1 MSARDDIHFHLH
13 LTAAPRP
20 TRLNGSAIIVMTA
33 MSTIAGPHHR
43 SVSNIRQQPTTNPA
57 SPSSPHT
64 PLRTI
69 SSTFGSPSALRAEE
83 DTIVIEIG
91 SRYLRAGFAGHAL
104 PKAVIDFGPELQR
117 RTGDYRKW
125 KVGYEKDWRNRIQHS
140 GWGDAYELWR
150 PDLRG
155 LDLGLVGEKIE
166 RAVREAYTK

>member
-1 MSARDDIHFHLH
+1 
-13 LTAAPRP
+13 
-20 TRLNGSAIIVMTA
+20 
-33 MSTIAGPHHR
+33 MSTTGVPHHR
-43 SVSNIRQQPTTNPA
+43 SVSNIRQQPAVNLA

-91 SRYLRAGFAGHAL
+91 SRYLRAGFAGQAL
-104 PKAVIDFGPELQR
+104 PKAVIDFGPEHQKR
-117 RTGDYRKW
+117 PGDYRKW
-125 KVGYEKDWRNRIQHS
+125 ELGYEKDWRKRVQYS

>member
-1 MSARDDIHFHLH
+1 
-13 LTAAPRP
+13 
-20 TRLNGSAIIVMTA
+20 
-33 MSTIAGPHHR
+33 MSTTGGPHHR
-43 SVSNIRQQPTTNPA
+43 SISNIRQQQTANPA

-83 DTIVIEIG
+83 DCIVIELG

-104 PKAVIDFGPELQR
+104 PKAVIDFGPEQQR
-117 RTGDYRKW
+117 RPGDYRKW
-125 KVGYEKDWRNRIQHS
+125 EAGYDKDWRKRIQNN
-140 GWGDAYELWR
+140 GWGDVYELWR

-166 RAVREAYTK
+166 RALREAYTKYVAR